1 MGIYHKKTVSHGMIG
16 HIEIENSTKLMKVQI
31 SVEKRKGGTFQPSS
45 RKRTNLAPPQK
56 EKWDGF
62 DSNV

>member
-31 SVEKRKGGTFQPSS
+31 SVEKRKGGLFNQVPE
-45 RKRTNLAPPQK
+45 K
-56 EKWDGF
+56 EQI
-62 DSNV
+62 